1 MFYSVKLAWQ
11 QPKPASD
18 QMIRIAKNFL
28 VYAESVTEAELRINE
43 WTPANYQDAVV
54 DEVKKTPIVELG
66 IDGTSEDFWVLKM
79 IVDDGSEK
87 QKPFV
92 VVLNGQDLEE
102 IVKKVK
108 VTYSDCDVLGVQ
120 KYTVIVDEDLI
131 STETRKL
138 VPIEGTI
145 DDKE

>member
-1 MFYSVKLAWQ
+1 MFYSVKLTWQ

-18 QMIRIAKNFL
+18 QMVKTSKNFL
-28 VYAESVTEAELRINE
+28 VYAESVTEAELRVNE

-54 DEVKKTPIVELG
+54 DEVKKTQIIDLG
-66 IDGTSEDFWVLKM
+66 IEGGSEVFWILKL
-79 IVDDGSEK
+79 IIDDGSER

-92 VVLNGQDLEE
+92 VVLNGMDLED

-108 VTYSDCDVLGVQ
+108 AHYSDCEVLAVQ
-120 KYTVIVDEDLI
+120 KYTVIIDEDLI

-138 VPIEGTI
+138 TTIEGEI
-145 DDKE
+145 DS